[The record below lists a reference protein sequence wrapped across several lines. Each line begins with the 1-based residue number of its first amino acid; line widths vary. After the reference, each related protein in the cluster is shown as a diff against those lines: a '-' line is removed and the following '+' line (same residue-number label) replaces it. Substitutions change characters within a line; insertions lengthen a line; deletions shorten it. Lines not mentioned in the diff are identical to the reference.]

1 MTLQRRT
8 AIGWATML
16 LLGSLLIT
24 VTACADP
31 RTDALEAEVAR
42 HGQERGHLAAEVTRL
57 GQERRDLAA
66 EVAMLRSAE
75 ASRPTPTLPP
85 TVAPQPTPT
94 PQPTSTPTVTS
105 PPPTSPTV
113 AERLA
118 ELGWSEPEAL
128 AVAETV
134 RASTLIV
141 REPAGGEG
149 TGWVAASGLVVT
161 NGHVAP
167 EVGVTVTLVTIDGT
181 EFSAEVL
188 ESSLQPDLAIMRVI
202 SDAAAL
208 PPPLPLGSADPG
220 DPVLLVGH
228 PGNVGNWVVTVG
240 EVTDVQALDWLLAD
254 LSNSPGN
261 SGGPAVNR
269 NGEVI
274 GVVSGSTNIG
284 VVHRS
289 EGPYEL
295 VIILDL
301 LDYAPPELATLELGV
316 ADLIQRHR

>member
-8 AIGWATML
+8 AIGWAAAL

-42 HGQERGHLAAEVTRL
+42 HGQERGHLAAEVARL
-57 GQERRDLAA
+57 GQKRGDLAA

-75 ASRPTPTLPP
+75 ASRPTPTPRP
-85 TVAPQPTPT
+85 TSTPSPSPTATPSPT
-94 PQPTSTPTVTS
+94 STSTQTRQPTSTATVTS

-141 REPAGGEG
+141 REPGGG
-149 TGWVAASGLVVT
+149 VGSGWVAASGLVVT

-188 ESSLQPDLAIMRVI
+188 ESSLTPDLAIMRVI

-208 PPPLPLGSADPG
+208 PPSLPLGSADPG
-220 DPVLLVGH
+220 DPVLTVGH

-240 EVTDVQALDWLLAD
+240 EVTDVQVSGWLLAD
-254 LSNSPGN
+254 LSNAEGN

-269 NGEVI
+269 N
-274 GVVSGSTNIG
+274 
-284 VVHRS
+284 
-289 EGPYEL
+289 
-295 VIILDL
+295 
-301 LDYAPPELATLELGV
+301 
-316 ADLIQRHR
+316 